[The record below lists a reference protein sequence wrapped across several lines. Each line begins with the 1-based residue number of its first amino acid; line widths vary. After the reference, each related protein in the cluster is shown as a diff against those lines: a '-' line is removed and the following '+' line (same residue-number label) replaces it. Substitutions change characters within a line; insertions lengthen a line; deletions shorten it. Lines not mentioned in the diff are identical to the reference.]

1 MRKKTILDL
10 GLLIFSL
17 LCFTGA
23 LYLRTH
29 TKLSLQATKN
39 IPQTQGMFFAETT
52 IASPIDTGIASR
64 AAELSHT
71 ISANAYLVMDA
82 QSKQVLLEH
91 GSRQHFYPASTTKI
105 ITALLASELYAPQQP
120 FTITNAD
127 LALGKNGHL
136 RLGET
141 YTLEQLLAALLIESA
156 NEAGT
161 TLANHSQGGYED
173 FVKLMNKKAQALN
186 LVDSY
191 FTNPQGYDDSRQQS
205 SARDL
210 AIASLALLRQ
220 PILRTIVA
228 QPSGQIISSNGV
240 VSNLVNTNQLY
251 FLNHPYQI
259 KGIKTGTEKLA
270 QEVLVSLLEKDNH
283 QLLIVVLSSRSRYND
298 TLSLANFTF
307 ANFIWQSPDR
317 IN

>member
-1 MRKKTILDL
+1 MRKKTLLDL

-17 LCFTGA
+17 LCFTGT

-29 TKLSLQATKN
+29 AKLSLLAAKN
-39 IPQTQGMFFAETT
+39 IPQTQGMFFAETA
-52 IASPIDTGIASR
+52 IAAPIDTEVASR
-64 AAELSHT
+64 AAQLQRV

-82 QSKQVLLEH
+82 HSKQVLLEH
-91 GSRQHFYPASTTKI
+91 DSRQHFYPASTTKI
-105 ITALLASELYAPQQP
+105 ITALVASELYTGEQT
-120 FTITNAD
+120 FTITAAD
-127 LALGKNGHL
+127 LALGNSGHL

-156 NEAGT
+156 NDAST
-161 TLANHSQGGYED
+161 TLANHYQGGYED
-173 FVKLMNKKAQALN
+173 FVRLMNTKARALN

-210 AIASLALLRQ
+210 AIASLQLLRQ
-220 PILRTIVA
+220 PTLRTIVA
-228 QPSGQIISSNGV
+228 QPTEQIISSRGA

-259 KGIKTGTEKLA
+259 KGVKTGTEKLA
-270 QEVLVSLLEKDNH
+270 QEVLVSLLEKDSH

-307 ANFIWQSPDR
+307 ANFVW
-317 IN
+317 